1 MEECSSSSKTVP
13 VLFFIWSMDASV
25 IKCFHRHRM
34 YFQKRLTTA
43 AFTAGLWLCGS
54 QTTTLAAIFDF
65 SNFPNANG
73 LTLVSDAT
81 IVGNSLRLS
90 SSNYSRA
97 GAAYLSNMVN
107 IADGFTVT
115 FSFQITDRHQL
126 LDNGAILSG
135 SDVASGG
142 DGLTFI
148 VQNYAQNALGLA
160 NSGIGYYGIP
170 NSLAVEFDTWKNQK
184 TTYCE
189 PNNNHIAVQSLGTA
203 ANRPEHCASTDP
215 ADPFAN
221 PNLGIYTPNANMA
234 DGSIYQAKITYAPG
248 SLKVFFVDLSNPVM
262 DVALNLQTLLSLQE
276 GTDAYIGFTS
286 STGGAWE
293 NHDLTSFSFANTPE
307 PSTALLLGFGLMVMA
322 GGFSRRK

>member
-1 MEECSSSSKTVP
+1 MNHLSHVFMGQMHFEERSKYR
-13 VLFFIWSMDASV
+13 I
-25 IKCFHRHRM
+25 
-34 YFQKRLTTA
+34 
-43 AFTAGLWLCGS
+43 
-54 QTTTLAAIFDF
+54 LAASLFVGLGGCESAALASTFDF
-65 SNFPNANG
+65 SNFPTTPNG

-81 IVGNSLRLS
+81 VVGNALRLS

-107 IADGFTVT
+107 VADGFTVT

-126 LDNGAILSG
+126 QDDGTVLSG
-135 SDVASGG
+135 AAVASGG

-184 TTYCE
+184 STYCE
-189 PNNNHIAVQSLGTA
+189 PNNNHIAVQSLGKA

-234 DGSIYQAKITYAPG
+234 DGSIYQAKINYTPG
-248 SLKVFFVDLSNPVM
+248 SLKVFFVDMNNPVM
-262 DVALNLQTLLSLQE
+262 DVAVNLRALLSLAS

-293 NHDLTSFSFANTPE
+293 NHDLTSFAFTNVPE
-307 PSTALLLGFGLMVMA
+307 ASTELLFGLGLILIA
-322 GGFSRRK
+322 CGRTRGK